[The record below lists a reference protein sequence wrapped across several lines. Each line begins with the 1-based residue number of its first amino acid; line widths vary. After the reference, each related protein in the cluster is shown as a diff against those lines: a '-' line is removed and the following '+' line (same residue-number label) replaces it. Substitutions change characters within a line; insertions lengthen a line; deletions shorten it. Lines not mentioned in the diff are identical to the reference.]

1 MFPNIPSGLV
11 ILTYWVMSS
20 AKWKWAIALL
30 GLLAVGVAI
39 GRFYLREPEFGQR
52 IYRIGWYVSPPFE
65 VRGAD
70 GNATGIAVDLVNQAA
85 RRRGIALQW
94 VFWNQS
100 SEAALISKSV
110 DLWPLITVTPS
121 RRKVLYIS
129 EPYVQNEHCLL
140 VRDDMPYYKVEEL
153 ATAKIGMAN
162 VSIDL
167 VNLRRV
173 LPSAPPVP
181 RLKIKDVLEDV
192 CLQNSDAAFM
202 DRFTAI
208 AALLLQTGCGG
219 HKLRWISVPQVRS
232 DLGVGSTFEFRAVA
246 DAIRQEIGVLA
257 EEGKLARVFE
267 QWGYM
272 SGQDVASVES
282 LLNARRREVR
292 LIAVTLVFA
301 LMFVLACWQTLRLTR
316 ERDRARKTEAALRE
330 SQERYM
336 QAQKMEGIGRLAGG
350 VAHDFNN
357 LLTVING
364 YSDLVFHQLTE
375 TDAKRSQVDEIR
387 KAGARAAELTQ
398 QLLAFGRKQ
407 VGRPRPLNLNSVVEE
422 SEKMLRRLLCEDV
435 ELITRLDPSLGLVT
449 ADPVHVHQVLI
460 NLAVNARDAMPNG
473 GTLVIETANA
483 PLDTGQASAQSE
495 FRSRPA
501 VLLSVSDTGIGMDE
515 ETRKNIFEPFY
526 TTKGNKGS
534 GLGLATV
541 YGIVQQNQ
549 GWIDVSSDLGKGS
562 VFRIYLPRTEGTDK
576 PASSA
581 PVVAAQ
587 LNGSETVLVVED
599 QEEVR
604 SFVVKALAGY
614 GYRVLQAAEG
624 SQALT
629 MAECHSGAIDVLL
642 TDVVLPGMNGR
653 ELANR
658 FRIVRPDTKVIY
670 TSGYTQDLIAH
681 RGVLHDDISYIP
693 KPYTADQIA
702 AKVREALGKD

>member
-1 MFPNIPSGLV
+1 
-11 ILTYWVMSS
+11 
-20 AKWKWAIALL
+20 
-30 GLLAVGVAI
+30 
-39 GRFYLREPEFGQR
+39 
-52 IYRIGWYVSPPFE
+52 
-65 VRGAD
+65 
-70 GNATGIAVDLVNQAA
+70 
-85 RRRGIALQW
+85 
-94 VFWNQS
+94 
-100 SEAALISKSV
+100 
-110 DLWPLITVTPS
+110 
-121 RRKVLYIS
+121 
-129 EPYVQNEHCLL
+129 
-140 VRDDMPYYKVEEL
+140 
-153 ATAKIGMAN
+153 
-162 VSIDL
+162 
-167 VNLRRV
+167 
-173 LPSAPPVP
+173 
-181 RLKIKDVLEDV
+181 
-192 CLQNSDAAFM
+192 
-202 DRFTAI
+202 
-208 AALLLQTGCGG
+208 
-219 HKLRWISVPQVRS
+219 
-232 DLGVGSTFEFRAVA
+232 
-246 DAIRQEIGVLA
+246 
-257 EEGKLARVFE
+257 
-267 QWGYM
+267 
-272 SGQDVASVES
+272 
-282 LLNARRREVR
+282 
-292 LIAVTLVFA
+292 
-301 LMFVLACWQTLRLTR
+301 
-316 ERDRARKTEAALRE
+316 
-330 SQERYM
+330 M
-336 QAQKMEGIGRLAGG
+336 QAQKLEGIGRLAGG

-364 YSDLVFHQLTE
+364 YSALVYDQLPE
-375 TDAKRSQVDEIR
+375 PDAMRSQVDEIR

-483 PLDTGQASAQSE
+483 PLDTRQASAQSE

-549 GWIDVSSDLGKGS
+549 GWIDVSSDLGRGS

-576 PASSA
+576 PASAA

-599 QEEVR
+599 QEQVR

-614 GYRVLQAAEG
+614 GYRVLQAAEA

-653 ELANR
+653 ELADR
-658 FRIVRPDTKVIY
+658 FRIGRPDSKVIY
-670 TSGYTQDLIAH
+670 TSGYTQDLIAY

-702 AKVREALGKD
+702 AKVREAIGKD

>member
-1 MFPNIPSGLV
+1 MR
-11 ILTYWVMSS
+11 
-20 AKWKWAIALL
+20 KWKWAIALL
-30 GLLAVGVAI
+30 GLLAAGLAI
-39 GRFYLREPEFGQR
+39 RRFYFRAPEFGQR
-52 IYRIGWYVSPPFE
+52 IYRIGWFISPPFA

-70 GNATGIAVDLVNQAA
+70 GNATGIAIDLVNQAA
-85 RRRGIALQW
+85 RRRGIALEW

-100 SEAALISKSV
+100 SESALISKSV

-121 RRKVLYIS
+121 RRKVLHIS

-140 VRDDMPYYKVEEL
+140 VRDDMPYNKVEDL
-153 ATAKIGMAN
+153 ATARIGMAN

-181 RLKIKDVLEDV
+181 RLKIQDVLDDV
-192 CLQNSDAAFM
+192 CRQNADAAFM

-219 HKLRWISVPQVRS
+219 YNLRWISVPQVRS

-257 EEGKLARVFE
+257 EEGKLARIFD

-301 LMFVLACWQTLRLTR
+301 LMLVLAGWQTLRLTR
-316 ERDRARKTEAALRE
+316 ERDRTRQTEAALRE

-336 QAQKMEGIGRLAGG
+336 QAQRMEGIGRLAGG

-364 YSDLVFHQLTE
+364 YSDLVYHQLPE
-375 TDAKRSQVDEIR
+375 PDAMRSQVDEIR

-435 ELITRLDPSLGLVT
+435 ELITRLDPSLRLVT

-483 PLDTGQASAQSE
+483 PLDPRQASELKSGPTV
-495 FRSRPA
+495 R
-501 VLLSVSDTGIGMDE
+501 LSVSDTGIGMDE
-515 ETRKNIFEPFY
+515 ETQKNIFEPFY

-562 VFRIYLPRTEGTDK
+562 VFRIYLPSTEGTDK
-576 PASSA
+576 PASVA

-604 SFVVKALAGY
+604 SFVVKALASY
-614 GYRVLQAAEG
+614 GYRVLQAAEA

-658 FRIVRPDTKVIY
+658 FRIARPDTKVIY

-681 RGVLHDDISYIP
+681 RGVLYDDISYIP

>member
-1 MFPNIPSGLV
+1 V
-11 ILTYWVMSS
+11 R
-20 AKWKWAIALL
+20 KWKWAIALL
-30 GLLAVGVAI
+30 GLLAAGVAV
-39 GRFYLREPEFGQR
+39 GRFYLRAPEFGQR
-52 IYRIGWYVSPPFE
+52 IYRIGWFVSPPFS

-100 SEAALISKSV
+100 SEAALVSKSV

-121 RRKVLYIS
+121 RLKVLHIS
-129 EPYVQNEHCLL
+129 KPYVQNEHCLL
-140 VRDDMPYYKVEEL
+140 VRDDMPYKKVEDL

-167 VNLRRV
+167 VNLRKV

-181 RLKIKDVLEDV
+181 RLRIQDVLEDV
-192 CLQNSDAAFM
+192 CRQNSDAAFM
-202 DRFTAI
+202 DRLTAI

-219 HKLRWISVPQVRS
+219 HKLRWIPVPQVRT
-232 DLGVGSTFEFRAVA
+232 DLGVGSTFESRAVA
-246 DAIRQEIGVLA
+246 DVIRQEIGALA
-257 EEGKLARVFE
+257 EEGELARVFE
-267 QWGYM
+267 QWGYI
-272 SGQDVASVES
+272 SGQDVSSVES

-292 LIAVTLVFA
+292 LIGLTLVFA
-301 LMFVLACWQTLRLTR
+301 LMLVLACWQTLRLTR
-316 ERDRARKTEAALRE
+316 ERDRTRKTEAALRE
-330 SQERYM
+330 SQERFM

-364 YSDLVFHQLTE
+364 YSALLYHQLPE
-375 TDAKRSQVDEIR
+375 PDEKRLQVDEIR

-435 ELITRLDPSLGLVT
+435 ELITRLEPSLGLVT

-483 PLDTGQASAQSE
+483 PFDMRQASAQSE
-495 FRSRPA
+495 FRSCTA

-515 ETRKNIFEPFY
+515 ETKKNIFEPFY

-549 GWIDVSSDLGKGS
+549 GWIHVSSDLGKGS
-562 VFRIYLPRTEGTDK
+562 AFRIYLPRTEGTDK
-576 PASSA
+576 SGSA
-581 PVVAAQ
+581 APIVAAQ
-587 LNGSETVLVVED
+587 LKGSETVLVVED

-604 SFVVKALAGY
+604 RFVVKALAGY
-614 GYRVLQAAEG
+614 GYQVLQAAEA
-624 SQALT
+624 SHALT
-629 MAECHSGAIDVLL
+629 MAEGHSGAIDVLL
-642 TDVVLPGMNGR
+642 TDVVLPGLNGR

-658 FRIVRPDTKVIY
+658 FRIIRPETKVIY
-670 TSGYTQDLIAH
+670 TSGYPQDLIAH

-693 KPYTADQIA
+693 KPYTANQIA
-702 AKVREALGKD
+702 AKVREVLGKD

>member
-1 MFPNIPSGLV
+1 V
-11 ILTYWVMSS
+11 R
-20 AKWKWAIALL
+20 KWKWAIAVL
-30 GLLAVGVAI
+30 GLLAAGVAI
-39 GRFYLREPEFGQR
+39 GRFYRRAPEYGKR
-52 IYRIGWYVSPPFE
+52 IYRIGWFVSPPFE

-70 GNATGIAVDLVNQAA
+70 GNATGIAIDLVNQAA

-94 VFWNQS
+94 VFWDQS
-100 SEAALISKSV
+100 SESALISKSV
-110 DLWPLITVTPS
+110 DLWPLITVTPG
-121 RRKVLYIS
+121 RLKLLHIS

-140 VRDDMPYYKVEEL
+140 VRDDMPYNKVEEL

-173 LPSAPPVP
+173 LPFAPPVP
-181 RLKIKDVLEDV
+181 RLTIQDVLEDV
-192 CLQNSDAAFM
+192 CRQNSDAAFM

-208 AALLLQTGCGG
+208 AALLQQTGCGG

-292 LIAVTLVFA
+292 LIAVTLIFA
-301 LMFVLACWQTLRLTR
+301 LMLVLACWQTLRLTR
-316 ERDRARKTEAALRE
+316 ERDRTRQAEAALRE

-364 YSDLVFHQLTE
+364 YSDLVYHQLPE
-375 TDAKRSQVDEIR
+375 PDVKRSQVDEIR

-483 PLDTGQASAQSE
+483 PLDTRQASTQSE

-501 VLLSVSDTGIGMDE
+501 VRLSVSDTGIGMDE

-541 YGIVQQNQ
+541 YGIVQQNH

-576 PASSA
+576 PASAA
-581 PVVAAQ
+581 PAVAAQ

-614 GYRVLQAAEG
+614 GYRVLQAAEA
-624 SQALT
+624 SQALK

-642 TDVVLPGMNGR
+642 TDVVLHGMNGR

-658 FRIVRPDTKVIY
+658 FRIARPDTKVIY
-670 TSGYTQDLIAH
+670 TSGYTQDLIAY

-702 AKVREALGKD
+702 AKVREAMGKY